1 LSKTK
6 EIRVKLFESDF
17 QDLVKGEE
25 VEVQSLDGVKV
36 KMILADIGFDR
47 MSYAIDR
54 AMTNGGR

>member
-1 LSKTK
+1 MSKTK

-47 MSYAIDR
+47 MSYAIENR
-54 AMTNGGR
+54 TRGHHP